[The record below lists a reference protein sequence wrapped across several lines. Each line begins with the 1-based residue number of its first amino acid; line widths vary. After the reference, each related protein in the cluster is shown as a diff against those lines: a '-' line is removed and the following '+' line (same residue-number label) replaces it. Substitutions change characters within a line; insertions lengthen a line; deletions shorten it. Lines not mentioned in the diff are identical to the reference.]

1 MKYTLRRCIFAFKH
15 TWEQRKLGDMWR
27 TYTGLSGKT
36 RDDFGHGQTRFVTYM
51 NVFSNP
57 ICNSEMTEPIEIDSK
72 QNEVKNNYKKIRAI
86 DNRIVICYNTRK
98 SFKI

>member
-72 QNEVKNNYKKIRAI
+72 QNEVKNNYRKKYKLLTSTSLY
-86 DNRIVICYNTRK
+86 VITHK
-98 SFKI
+98 EKF